1 MGVGQKMR
9 AVVKHLKQPPLA
21 SSSSSFMLRYFVSHP
36 SECPTLA
43 CYPSFLPNSWYV
55 GKQWV
60 LYSSKCMTLLKG
72 RVSCFVNLHTCVAS
86 AAFTYMY
93 VYRSDICVYIGQM
106 VEVAYCTHA

>member
-1 MGVGQKMR
+1 MDCCFVSGGWDGWEGHGVGVGQKMR

-60 LYSSKCMTLLKG
+60 LYSSKCRTLLKG
-72 RVSCFVNLHTCVAS
+72 KYLVLS
-86 AAFTYMY
+86 
-93 VYRSDICVYIGQM
+93 I
-106 VEVAYCTHA
+106 